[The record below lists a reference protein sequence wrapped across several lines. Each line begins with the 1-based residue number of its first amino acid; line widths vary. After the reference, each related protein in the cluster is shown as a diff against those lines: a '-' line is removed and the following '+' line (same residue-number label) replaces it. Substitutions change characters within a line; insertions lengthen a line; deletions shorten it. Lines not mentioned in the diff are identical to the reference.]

1 MGLNN
6 WNHVQHLHHKVRNV
20 LRRGY
25 LLKTYYDKKLMQARF
40 KTGERIENDK
50 IDIMHP
56 VGFLGRVAPGD
67 KVEVFSM
74 DVGGDPSRRVVLG
87 VLGDRATHPKIDEGE
102 SILYSPGDPK
112 KYIRVRKGK
121 KKDGAG
127 GGGQQFGVDEGVE
140 PQKEE
145 EKKEGAIETDADD
158 VVITSQT
165 KKTNQRNADE
175 GQGFSTKKGS
185 VEIKAGANTQFEAAK
200 HLRKGETHREG
211 SVFVSGTV
219 NAGDVLA
226 GGGTSISSTMAEG
239 DDKPDGS
246 KPWSAS
252 GKPGTAS
259 LLETAAKVGTL
270 GTAMSG
276 MVSVMIEMAKR
287 IQALEQ
293 GQQPPP
299 ILPEPKEGGT

>member
-40 KTGERIENDK
+40 KTGEKIENDK

-87 VLGDRATHPKIDEGE
+87 VLGDRETHPKIDEGE

-112 KYIRVRKGK
+112 KFIRVRKGK
-121 KKDGAG
+121 KKEG
-127 GGGQQFGVDEGVE
+127 GGGGGNGRDIGVE
-140 PQKEE
+140 RQPEE

-175 GQGFSTKKGS
+175 GQGFSTKQGS
-185 VEIKAGANTQFEAAK
+185 VEIKAGQNTQFEAKK

-219 NAGDVLA
+219 NAADVLA

-239 DDKPDGS
+239 DKPDGS

-252 GKPGTAS
+252 GQPGTTS
-259 LLETAAKVGTL
+259 LLETAAKVGSL
-270 GTAMSG
+270 GTAFGSMIG
-276 MVSVMIEMAKR
+276 VMIEMAKR

-299 ILPEPKEGGT
+299 PEPEPKEGET